1 MNRRILWCV
10 GRGLAG
16 LLFAL
21 AVQAGIARAATIT
34 VTTMT
39 DEFGSGPA
47 CSLREAVRTA
57 NGNADFGSCAHIGA
71 FGSDLILVPPGTY
84 ELTIAGIDEDADAT
98 ADLDILGNVTI
109 SATGSTPTIR
119 GDSGGYSGRL
129 VHVHSPA
136 VATIKNVTL
145 GIASVPGGRAGGCV
159 RVEIG
164 ASLVLLS
171 TNVTNCSANGNAGGI
186 LNMGTLTIT
195 GGQILTN
202 TTAGADGGGGIFVD
216 NGATLYISNTR
227 IAGNSATAVLGL
239 GAGIYCDSSSR
250 VTIVD
255 STVERNT
262 AAEGAGLYCNGGSAT
277 IQRSTFRLNNGQ
289 LNGGMYFSGGGTTVI
304 EDSLVANN
312 NAIKTDPTDTV
323 VVLSA
328 GGISYCCGSLT
339 IRRSII
345 RDNIAR
351 NDRVENNTVRGGG
364 LNVGGGTVLI
374 ENSTISG
381 NSVSGS
387 LGDSEMNGGGIIG
400 LTGGAGRITLVNST
414 VSGNSAEGSGGGI
427 WVDENFHLDLR
438 NATIFGNSGTDGGG
452 LRLTSGSLVTLTNS
466 VVAGNVDTGSNNRDD
481 CFGGIDLVSFG
492 HVQNTTGC
500 SFGVGVPTTGS
511 SGLAGLANNGGTTA
525 GDSGSAETPKTH
537 RPNAGS
543 ILIDTGDNA
552 GCKNASGAT
561 LTSDERGLVRPS
573 NSSGVSPRCDIG
585 AVELHYPAFTLNA
598 TGSPVIVKPGTAPG
612 SALYTTVVQN
622 TDSLT
627 VTSILVTRTLSLF
640 MQWDTF
646 PASCVKDPYYVLECA
661 LAVNVPPGNSRSF
674 TGTASFI
681 AELASGACGM
691 DFALDELG
699 SVLGFDGAAAQSFR
713 TDSASTRLICPRA
726 YMPVVFR

>member
-1 MNRRILWCV
+1 MNQRLWWWV
-10 GRGLAG
+10 GRGLAALIFTLG
-16 LLFAL
+16 LQAL
-21 AVQAGIARAATIT
+21 GARAATIT
-34 VTTMT
+34 VTTT
-39 DEFGSGPA
+39 ADEFGSGVA
-47 CSLREAVRTA
+47 CSLREAVKTA
-57 NGNADFGSCAHIGA
+57 NGNADFGSCAHSGA

-159 RVEIG
+159 RVQPG
-164 ASLVLLS
+164 ATLSLVN
-171 TNVTNCSANGNAGGI
+171 TNVTNCSADGNAGGI

-202 TTAGADGGGGIFVD
+202 TTAGADGGGGIFND
-216 NGATLYISNTR
+216 DGATLSVSNVR
-227 IAGNSATAVLGL
+227 IAGNSATAELGL
-239 GAGIYCDSSSR
+239 GAGLYCDPGST
-250 VTIVD
+250 VTIAD
-255 STVERNT
+255 STVEQNT
-262 AAEGAGLYCNGGSAT
+262 AAEGAGLYCSSGNVT
-277 IQRSTFRLNNGQ
+277 IQRSTFRNNNGQ
-289 LNGGMYFSGGGTTVI
+289 LNGAMYFSAGGIVVI
-304 EDSLVANN
+304 EDTLVANN
-312 NAIKTDPTDTV
+312 NAIKTDPTSTV
-323 VVLSA
+323 VVIQA
-328 GGISYCCGSLT
+328 GGISFCCNSLT

-345 RDNIAR
+345 RDNVAR
-351 NDRVENNTVRGGG
+351 NDRVENNTLRGGG
-364 LNVGGGTVLI
+364 LNIGGGTVLI
-374 ENSTISG
+374 TGTTISG
-381 NSVSGS
+381 NSVSGGV
-387 LGDSEMNGGGIIG
+387 GDSEMNGGGIDG

-427 WVDENFHLDLR
+427 WVDEDFHLELR
-438 NATIFGNSGTDGGG
+438 NTTVFGNFGVDGGG
-452 LRLTSGSLVTLTNS
+452 LRLTSGSVVTLTNS

-481 CFGGIDLVSFG
+481 CFGGIDIVSFG

-500 SFGVGVPTTGS
+500 AFGSGAPTTGA
-511 SGLAGLANNGGTTA
+511 SGLAALANNGGTTA
-525 GDSGSAETPKTH
+525 GDSGSAETPRTH

-543 ILIDTGDNA
+543 ILIDSGDNA
-552 GCKNASGAT
+552 GCKDATGAA
-561 LTSDERGLVRPS
+561 LTTDERGLVRPS

-585 AVELHYPAFTLNA
+585 AVELRYPGFTLNV

-612 SALYTTVVQN
+612 SALYTTVAQN

-627 VTSILVTRTLSLF
+627 MTSILVTRTLSLF
-640 MQWDTF
+640 MEWDTF

-661 LAVNVPPGNSRSF
+661 LVGNVPPGNSRSF
-674 TGTASFI
+674 TGTASFV
-681 AELASGACGM
+681 AELASGACGT
-691 DFALDELG
+691 DFALDELA
-699 SVLGFDGAAAQSFR
+699 SVLGFDGAAAPSFR